1 VRRIAILCGLCLLIT
16 SAGASGATLISPS
29 STDSSANKT
38 PATGREY
45 LRQKPA
51 LAHSRSDRGHVRHG
65 TVKRPRSSDG
75 GLVILLG
82 EQALEPTVSDNP
94 VGTVEAFA
102 FRARRSGTA
111 ASISVYLA
119 GGNRATALF
128 ASLYSSSRGEPR
140 SLLTW
145 GLVRSPKANAWNSV
159 AVRSAGLRSGSTYW
173 LAVRGMGGGIDLR
186 DRNGG
191 LCTGERSSKRQLRSL
206 PRTWPAGS
214 ESHGC
219 RISAYVEG
227 QSSDGTTEFGTNA
240 PAGTT
245 GAGGGTATPNPANA
259 AAPTSNTN
267 LIPAPLATAG
277 PTVSG
282 SPIVGQTI
290 TTSNGSWMDGPA
302 SYAYEWE
309 DCNSSGGSCV
319 SISGATS
326 SIYTLQAG
334 DVGSTIR
341 SVVTATNADGST
353 PASSA
358 PTSTVSGMAPA
369 NANAPAITGQ
379 AVEGQQL
386 STTNGS
392 WTGSPTSYAYQ
403 WQDCNSSGGS
413 CVSISGA
420 TSSTYTLQ
428 ASDVGSTIRSVVTAT
443 NAGGSTPASA
453 PATSAVASTVGGL
466 SCSLNATTS
475 NFATVIADASPGQ
488 VVCLASGDYS
498 GFAGT
503 SKSSP
508 GITITSAPGAVVT
521 FNSGM
526 SLDLSDVQ
534 NFTLDGT
541 GGGGTMSVGGLVDME
556 TNSDA
561 FQNEALN
568 LTFQN
573 MSFSAADGNVL
584 LQGEENSN
592 ITFNRDTFVDA
603 NAKCSGGSATGLSG
617 IFYVQPTSSPT
628 TQTGLTVEN
637 SIFVASSD
645 LWNPGRAVQDGAP
658 MAFKNNVITGFTDHT
673 ESASCNHIDGLQLY
687 SGSDA
692 TTGSVTFTGNLCYDD
707 YGCIMGFDGTS
718 DNTITDNACYDMETA
733 CINLYADTGS
743 VVNHNVD
750 ESGGADPGD
759 CNTMNES
766 SAPIQSCTDS
776 TLLLNS
782 SKSGDRATTAE
793 TYTNNIDLHGPN
805 VQSGSLSSNTNNM
818 WSGASSP
825 NINGTPTYTGGTNP
839 TTWAGFELSSGSTGH
854 DAGTDGLDVGIRAS
868 AGGPPTGGG
877 SAPTNTAAPTITGT
891 PTEGQ
896 TLTTTNGT
904 WTITGN
910 IPTATTYQW
919 FDCPSSTFSPT
930 SCTPIQPQTAPTSA
944 NEPTYTLQASDAGDY
959 IISEVTTTNAN
970 GQTNATSHAIGPI
983 AG

>member
-1 VRRIAILCGLCLLIT
+1 
-16 SAGASGATLISPS
+16 
-29 STDSSANKT
+29 
-38 PATGREY
+38 
-45 LRQKPA
+45 
-51 LAHSRSDRGHVRHG
+51 
-65 TVKRPRSSDG
+65 
-75 GLVILLG
+75 
-82 EQALEPTVSDNP
+82 
-94 VGTVEAFA
+94 
-102 FRARRSGTA
+102 
-111 ASISVYLA
+111 
-119 GGNRATALF
+119 
-128 ASLYSSSRGEPR
+128 
-140 SLLTW
+140 
-145 GLVRSPKANAWNSV
+145 
-159 AVRSAGLRSGSTYW
+159 
-173 LAVRGMGGGIDLR
+173 
-186 DRNGG
+186 
-191 LCTGERSSKRQLRSL
+191 
-206 PRTWPAGS
+206 
-214 ESHGC
+214 
-219 RISAYVEG
+219 
-227 QSSDGTTEFGTNA
+227 
-240 PAGTT
+240 
-245 GAGGGTATPNPANA
+245 
-259 AAPTSNTN
+259 
-267 LIPAPLATAG
+267 
-277 PTVSG
+277 
-282 SPIVGQTI
+282 
-290 TTSNGSWMDGPA
+290 
-302 SYAYEWE
+302 
-309 DCNSSGGSCV
+309 
-319 SISGATS
+319 
-326 SIYTLQAG
+326 
-334 DVGSTIR
+334 
-341 SVVTATNADGST
+341 
-353 PASSA
+353 
-358 PTSTVSGMAPA
+358 MAPA

-403 WQDCNSSGGS
+403 WQDCNSSGAS
-413 CVSISGA
+413 CADISGA
-420 TSSTYTLQ
+420 TGSTYTL
-428 ASDVGSTIRSVVTAT
+428 ASSDVGDTIRSVVTAT
-443 NAGGSTPASA
+443 NAGGSGAASSAQTAVVTASSA
-453 PATSAVASTVGGL
+453 PSGPLTCNV
-466 SCSLNATTS
+466 NATTS

-825 NINGTPTYTGGTNP
+825 DINGTPTYTGGTNP

-970 GQTNATSHAIGPI
+970 GQTNATSHAIGPV